1 MRPRV
6 SAIII
11 VRDGEQFIAEA
22 IESVIAQEGVA
33 WELIVVDDGSSDG
46 TEAIVQSFLAR
57 LGERLRHVHHAGH
70 ANLGMSASRNLG
82 ISEASGDYVAFL
94 DADDLWA
101 PGKLA
106 EQVTILDK
114 EPETAMVYGR
124 TLIWHSWNP
133 ADDQRDFYYDLGI
146 GADATHP
153 PGSLFRQ
160 LLANRYQTPTTCNAM
175 IRRDA
180 LLAIGGCDPGLRGM
194 FEDQLLFAK
203 LLLEYPTHV
212 SSRCWAQY
220 RQHAGSASAR
230 LTDPLEVDRAQLR
243 YLGAIRDYIRQGGS
257 RAGTRERRALALTT
271 MQVAARIAVRRAKRA
286 LRRNAQ

>member
-1 MRPRV
+1 MGPRV

-11 VRDGEQFIAEA
+11 VRDGEQFIAET
-22 IESVIAQEGVA
+22 IESVIAQEGVS

-46 TEAIVQSFLAR
+46 TEAIVQSFATR
-57 LGERLRHVHHAGH
+57 LGERLRHIHHAGH

-82 ISEASGDYVAFL
+82 ISEASGDYVAFV
-94 DADDLWA
+94 DADDLWV

-106 EQVTILDK
+106 EQVAILNV

-124 TLIWHSWNP
+124 TLIWHNWNP
-133 ADDQRDFYYDLGI
+133 ADPQPDFYYDLGVS
-146 GADATHP
+146 ADATHSS
-153 PGSLFRQ
+153 GSLFRQ

-180 LLAIGGCDPGLRGM
+180 LLAVRGGDPGFRGM

-212 SSRCWAQY
+212 SSRCWAKY
-220 RQHAGSASAR
+220 RQHANSASAG

-243 YLGAIRDYIRQGGS
+243 YLVAVRDYIRQGG
-257 RAGTRERRALALTT
+257 RAGTRDRRALALTT
-271 MQVAARIAVRRAKRA
+271 MQLAARIAVRRAKRA